1 MISDRRR
8 RCLLSALLPLFVLAL
23 AGRSR
28 ANDVWL
34 TRTSQQDL
42 GGLEVASNAFWP
54 VTPAGVVGFVWATP
68 SDLTDLLSAKVA
80 LIPGSTDAASVLS
93 LYVCPAD
100 NNGAAAGACVGPLPT
115 SFSATA
121 NKLAEVDVSLSLV
134 PHVGNPGFTY
144 LAILAF
150 TTPSWSSQ
158 DLVDRR

>member
-34 TRTSQQDL
+34 TPTSQQDL

-54 VTPAGVVGFVWATP
+54 VTPAGVVRFVWATP

-121 NKLAEVDVSLSLV
+121 NSWRRSTCRYRSFHTSATRASRIWRFSPSRRHHGV
-134 PHVGNPGFTY
+134 PR
-144 LAILAF
+144 I
-150 TTPSWSSQ
+150 
-158 DLVDRR
+158 